1 MTNLM
6 EFINVYEDQ
15 IKQSITTSAQDY
27 KNNNTGT
34 ILLRKSLGNFAK
46 GNLSK
51 NTAQKSVAQDN

>member
-27 KNNNTGT
+27 KNNNAGT

-46 GNLSK
+46 GN
-51 NTAQKSVAQDN
+51 

>member
-27 KNNNTGT
+27 KNNNAGT

-46 GNLSK
+46 GNLNK